1 MAKPI
6 FIVRLPSNSPHEMA
20 NNVKEKMGRA
30 LGDEYNVLILIDMER
45 KGYELEFE
53 CYNADHN
60 DIEWSALEER
70 VNSILKS
77 KIEP

>member
-6 FIVRLPSNSPHEMA
+6 FIVRLPSNAPHEMA

-30 LGDEYNVLILIDMER
+30 LGDEYNVLILIDMKR
-45 KGYELEFE
+45 KGYEIKFE

-60 DIEWSALEER
+60 DIEWSILEEQ

-77 KIEP
+77 KVEP